1 MCASSGRPPERLRGC
16 RGEYMTDLSK
26 LSALELHYL
35 ASKLLSDYVE
45 TIDDD
50 RLEQWSDWFVD
61 DCVYQV
67 IARENADRGLPTS
80 AMYCDSRGML
90 RDRVVALR
98 HANIYAKHYYR
109 HVLSNV
115 HVKAVRPN
123 GCDVQANYVVFQ
135 TLLEGD
141 THVYNAGRYEDLVV
155 PTAQGLRFE
164 RKRVVYD
171 TYRIPNLMVTP
182 L

>member
-1 MCASSGRPPERLRGC
+1 
-16 RGEYMTDLSK
+16 MTDLSK
-26 LSALELHYL
+26 LSPLEQHYQ

-45 TIDDD
+45 TIDED
-50 RLEQWSDWFVD
+50 RLEQWPDLFVT

-80 AMYCDSRGML
+80 AIYCDSRGML
-90 RDRVVALR
+90 VDRIVALR

-115 HVKAVRPN
+115 NVKGLDGDELV
-123 GCDVQANYVVFQ
+123 VQSNYVVLQ
-135 TLLEGD
+135 TLVEGD
-141 THVYNAGRYEDLVV
+141 THVFNAGKYLDRMVATPD
-155 PTAQGLRFE
+155 GLRFK
-164 RKRVVYD
+164 RKVVMFD
-171 TYRIPNLMVTP
+171 TYRIPNLLVTP

>member
-1 MCASSGRPPERLRGC
+1 ML
-16 RGEYMTDLSK
+16 D
-26 LSALELHYL
+26 LSALTPVDLHYQVG
-35 ASKLLSDYVE
+35 KLLSDYVE
-45 TIDDD
+45 CIDDD
-50 RLEQWSDWFVD
+50 RLEEWPDLFVE
-61 DCVYQV
+61 DCLYQV

-115 HVKAVRPN
+115 NVK
-123 GCDVQANYVVFQ
+123 GVQDGEVLVQSNYVVLQ
-135 TLLEGD
+135 TLVEGD
-141 THVYNAGRYEDLVV
+141 TKVFNAGKYLDRIVATPD
-155 PTAQGLRFE
+155 GLRFR
-164 RKRVVYD
+164 RKVVVFD
-171 TYRIPNLMVTP
+171 TYRIPNLLVTP

>member
-1 MCASSGRPPERLRGC
+1 
-16 RGEYMTDLSK
+16 MTDLSK

-50 RLEQWSDWFVD
+50 RLEQWPDLFVD

-80 AMYCDSRGML
+80 AIYCDSRGML
-90 RDRVVALR
+90 VDRVVALR

-115 HVKAVRPN
+115 NVK
-123 GCDVQANYVVFQ
+123 GLDGDELIVQSNYVVLQ
-135 TLLEGD
+135 TLVEGD
-141 THVYNAGRYEDLVV
+141 THVFNAGKYLDRMVATPD
-155 PTAQGLRFE
+155 GLRF
-164 RKRVVYD
+164 KSKVVVFD
-171 TYRIPNLMVTP
+171 TYRIPNLLVTP

>member
-1 MCASSGRPPERLRGC
+1 ML
-16 RGEYMTDLSK
+16 D
-26 LSALELHYL
+26 LSALVPVDLHYQV
-35 ASKLLSDYVE
+35 SKLLSDYVE
-45 TIDDD
+45 CIDDD
-50 RLEQWSDWFVD
+50 RLEDWPDLFVE
-61 DCVYQV
+61 DCLYQV

-115 HVKAVRPN
+115 NVK
-123 GCDVQANYVVFQ
+123 GVQDGEVIVQSNYVVLQ
-135 TLLEGD
+135 TLVEGD
-141 THVYNAGRYEDLVV
+141 TKVFNAGKYLDRIVATPD
-155 PTAQGLRFE
+155 GLRFK
-164 RKRVVYD
+164 RKVVVFD
-171 TYRIPNLMVTP
+171 TYRIPNLLVTP

>member
-1 MCASSGRPPERLRGC
+1 
-16 RGEYMTDLSK
+16 MTDLSK
-26 LSALELHYL
+26 LSALELHYA

-45 TIDDD
+45 TIDED
-50 RLEQWSDWFVD
+50 RLEQWPDLFVT

-90 RDRVVALR
+90 VDRIVALR

-115 HVKAVRPN
+115 NVKGVE
-123 GCDVQANYVVFQ
+123 GDELVVQSNYVVLQ
-135 TLLEGD
+135 TLVEGD
-141 THVYNAGRYEDLVV
+141 THVFNAGKYLDRMVATPD
-155 PTAQGLRFE
+155 GLRFK
-164 RKRVVYD
+164 RKVVVFD
-171 TYRIPNLMVTP
+171 TYRIPNLLVTP

>member
-1 MCASSGRPPERLRGC
+1 M
-16 RGEYMTDLSK
+16 
-26 LSALELHYL
+26 SALAPSEQHFL

-45 TIDDD
+45 CIDDD
-50 RLEQWSDWFVD
+50 RLEEWPDLFVD

-80 AMYCDSRGML
+80 AMFCDSRGML
-90 RDRVVALR
+90 RDRIVALR

-115 HVKAVRPN
+115 NVK
-123 GCDVQANYVVFQ
+123 GVQDGELLVQSNYVVFQ
-135 TLLEGD
+135 TLVEGD
-141 THVYNAGRYEDLVV
+141 TQIFNAGKYIDRMVATPD
-155 PTAQGLRFE
+155 GLRLKS
-164 RKRVVYD
+164 KRVVFD
-171 TYRIPNLMVTP
+171 TYRIPNLLVTP

>member
-1 MCASSGRPPERLRGC
+1 ML
-16 RGEYMTDLSK
+16 D
-26 LSALELHYL
+26 LSALTPVDLHYQVG
-35 ASKLLSDYVE
+35 KLLSDYVE
-45 TIDDD
+45 CIDDD
-50 RLEQWSDWFVD
+50 RLEEWPDLFVE
-61 DCVYQV
+61 DCLYQV

-115 HVKAVRPN
+115 NVK
-123 GCDVQANYVVFQ
+123 GVQDGEVLVQSNYVVLQ
-135 TLLEGD
+135 TLVEGD
-141 THVYNAGRYEDLVV
+141 TKVFNAGKYLDRIVATPD
-155 PTAQGLRFE
+155 GLRFK
-164 RKRVVYD
+164 RKVVVFD
-171 TYRIPNLMVTP
+171 TYRIPNLLVTP

>member
-1 MCASSGRPPERLRGC
+1 
-16 RGEYMTDLSK
+16 MTSLDLSG
-26 LSALELHYL
+26 LAASEQHFL

-45 TIDDD
+45 CIDED
-50 RLEQWSDWFVD
+50 RLEDWPDLFVE

-67 IARENADRGLPTS
+67 ISRENADRGLPTS

-90 RDRVVALR
+90 RDRIVALR

-115 HVKAVRPN
+115 NVK
-123 GCDVQANYVVFQ
+123 GVQDGELLVQSNYVVFQ
-135 TLLEGD
+135 TLVEGD
-141 THVYNAGRYEDLVV
+141 TQVFNAGKYVDRMVAT
-155 PTAQGLRFE
+155 PGGLRL
-164 RKRVVYD
+164 KAKQVVFD
-171 TYRIPNLMVTP
+171 TYRIPNLLVTP

>member
-1 MCASSGRPPERLRGC
+1 
-16 RGEYMTDLSK
+16 MTDLSK
-26 LSALELHYL
+26 LSPLEQHYQ

-45 TIDDD
+45 TIDED
-50 RLEQWSDWFVD
+50 RLEQWPDLFVT

-90 RDRVVALR
+90 VDRIVALR

-115 HVKAVRPN
+115 NVKGVE
-123 GCDVQANYVVFQ
+123 GDELVVQSNYVVLQ
-135 TLLEGD
+135 TLVEGD
-141 THVYNAGRYEDLVV
+141 THVFNAGKYLDRMVATPD
-155 PTAQGLRFE
+155 GLRFK
-164 RKRVVYD
+164 RKVVVFD
-171 TYRIPNLMVTP
+171 TYRIPNLLVTP

>member
-1 MCASSGRPPERLRGC
+1 MI
-16 RGEYMTDLSK
+16 DLSK
-26 LSALELHYL
+26 LSALELHYA

-45 TIDDD
+45 TIDED
-50 RLEQWSDWFVD
+50 RLEQWPDLFVD

-90 RDRVVALR
+90 VDRIVALR

-115 HVKAVRPN
+115 NVKGVE
-123 GCDVQANYVVFQ
+123 GDELVVQSNYVVLQ
-135 TLLEGD
+135 TLVEGD
-141 THVYNAGRYEDLVV
+141 THVFNAGKYLDRMVATPD
-155 PTAQGLRFE
+155 GLRFK
-164 RKRVVYD
+164 RKVVVFD
-171 TYRIPNLMVTP
+171 TYRIPNLLVTP

>member
-1 MCASSGRPPERLRGC
+1 MNAL
-16 RGEYMTDLSK
+16 D
-26 LSALELHYL
+26 LSALAASEQHFL

-45 TIDDD
+45 CIDED
-50 RLEQWSDWFVD
+50 RLEDWPDLFVE

-67 IARENADRGLPTS
+67 ISRENADRGLPTS

-90 RDRVVALR
+90 RDRIVALR

-115 HVKAVRPN
+115 NVKGVHD
-123 GCDVQANYVVFQ
+123 GELLVQSNYVVLQ
-135 TLLEGD
+135 TLVEGD
-141 THVYNAGRYEDLVV
+141 TQVFNAGKYIDRMVATPD
-155 PTAQGLRFE
+155 GLRL
-164 RKRVVYD
+164 KIKQVVFD
-171 TYRIPNLMVTP
+171 TYRIPNLLVTP

>member
-1 MCASSGRPPERLRGC
+1 ML
-16 RGEYMTDLSK
+16 D
-26 LSALELHYL
+26 LSALTPVDLHYQVG
-35 ASKLLSDYVE
+35 KLLSDYVE
-45 TIDDD
+45 CIDDD
-50 RLEQWSDWFVD
+50 RLEEWPDLFVE
-61 DCVYQV
+61 DCLYQV

-115 HVKAVRPN
+115 NVKGVQDGEVVVQSNYAVL
-123 GCDVQANYVVFQ
+123 Q
-135 TLLEGD
+135 TLVEGD
-141 THVYNAGRYEDLVV
+141 TKVFNAGKYLDRIVATPD
-155 PTAQGLRFE
+155 GLRFR
-164 RKRVVYD
+164 RKVVVFD
-171 TYRIPNLMVTP
+171 TYRIPNLLVTP

>member
-1 MCASSGRPPERLRGC
+1 ML
-16 RGEYMTDLSK
+16 D
-26 LSALELHYL
+26 LSALVPVDLHYQVN
-35 ASKLLSDYVE
+35 KLLSDYVE
-45 TIDDD
+45 CIDDD
-50 RLEQWSDWFVD
+50 RLEEWPQLFVE
-61 DCVYQV
+61 DCLYQV

-115 HVKAVRPN
+115 NVK
-123 GCDVQANYVVFQ
+123 GVQDGEVIVQSNYVVLQ
-135 TLLEGD
+135 TLVEGD
-141 THVYNAGRYEDLVV
+141 TKVFNAGKYLDRIVATPD
-155 PTAQGLRFE
+155 GLRFK
-164 RKRVVYD
+164 RKVVVFD
-171 TYRIPNLMVTP
+171 TYRIPNLLVTP